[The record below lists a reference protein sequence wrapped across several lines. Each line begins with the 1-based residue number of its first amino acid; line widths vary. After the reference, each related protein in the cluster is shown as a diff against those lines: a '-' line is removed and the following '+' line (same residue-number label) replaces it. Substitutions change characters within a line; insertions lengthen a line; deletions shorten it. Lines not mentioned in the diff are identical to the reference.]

1 MEKPKDFE
9 ILDNMAEI
17 VMIENEVGILKYV
30 NKAFCRCHGVS
41 AEEAIG
47 RSCFDFII
55 PEDREAC
62 NMEQVVSSEN
72 PYYRIEGRSKR
83 VDGTIIWLQYVGR
96 AYFDNNGKLLE
107 FQEIGVDITKWK
119 EKIEESAKE
128 LAKKTNK
135 WIGDIGPDIHEQ
147 EKTLKMDS
155 HNGKFPATAPIL
167 RYLYIKRKDENTGRL
182 CKSSCG
188 RECDDFNRRRER
200 HGKGTVCPGDS

>member
-72 PYYRIEGRSKR
+72 PP
-83 VDGTIIWLQYVGR
+83 TIFSY
-96 AYFDNNGKLLE
+96 
-107 FQEIGVDITKWK
+107 T
-119 EKIEESAKE
+119 
-128 LAKKTNK
+128 
-135 WIGDIGPDIHEQ
+135 
-147 EKTLKMDS
+147 
-155 HNGKFPATAPIL
+155 
-167 RYLYIKRKDENTGRL
+167 
-182 CKSSCG
+182 
-188 RECDDFNRRRER
+188 
-200 HGKGTVCPGDS
+200 